1 MGIIKEITQPPIPK
15 YSDSPY
21 KGSTGVRGFRELKV
35 GAGNDIMKAN
45 AEGLFLG
52 ADNFTDA
59 PFSVDY
65 NGSLIASSG
74 TFSGSIAGAS
84 GLFAGTMNWSGV
96 AAGTNTKALNV
107 GDGNVKIDGANKRII
122 INDGTNDRVLIGYD
136 SGGF

>member
-1 MGIIKEITQPPIPK
+1 MGIIKEIVQPPIPK

-65 NGSLIASSG
+65 DGKMTAISG
-74 TFSGSIAGAS
+74 TFSGDTSWANVQD
-84 GLFAGTMNWSGV
+84 GTY
-96 AAGTNTKALNV
+96 TNALNV